1 MPTPRL
7 RTARRAPNTELCELF
22 APIAAF
28 LLRAG
33 ITKAELMA
41 ELRTAIDRV
50 SRAKSGV
57 PVVRIGVEN
66 LASSLVSR
74 WMRDPKYLNHVGRPD
89 DLPLNGTRSV
99 ASLLKA
105 DQVKISP
112 TRALSLLLDLGTVK
126 KVAPGRYRLVRRSMN
141 YIVPDYL
148 PFEPNFQFL
157 VDAARACTWGSGLS
171 PRSPRLYWLNACS
184 TRVDSRHAP
193 EFLRFSKERGLS
205 FMHEINDWLEAHE
218 TRLDHGGSKLN
229 KPLRRKRLGMS
240 LFGMCSDASSRTS

>member
-126 KVAPGRYRLVRRSMN
+126 KVAKS
-141 YIVPDYL
+141 
-148 PFEPNFQFL
+148 
-157 VDAARACTWGSGLS
+157 
-171 PRSPRLYWLNACS
+171 
-184 TRVDSRHAP
+184 
-193 EFLRFSKERGLS
+193 
-205 FMHEINDWLEAHE
+205 
-218 TRLDHGGSKLN
+218 
-229 KPLRRKRLGMS
+229 
-240 LFGMCSDASSRTS
+240 